1 MNEYLAQTE
10 GDVGSNPT
18 RSTVFFLFNF
28 NLISMKQIMFVF
40 AVVALMA
47 SCSIGANSEETQSDS
62 TVQVVDT
69 VAVVD
74 TLQVEE
80 VVAE

>member
-1 MNEYLAQTE
+1 M
-10 GDVGSNPT
+10 
-18 RSTVFFLFNF
+18 
-28 NLISMKQIMFVF
+28 MFVF

-47 SCSIGANSEETQSDS
+47 SCSWPTAANSEEAQSDS

-69 VAVVD
+69 VTVVD

>member
-1 MNEYLAQTE
+1 
-10 GDVGSNPT
+10 
-18 RSTVFFLFNF
+18 
-28 NLISMKQIMFVF
+28 MKQIMFVF
-40 AVVALMA
+40 VVVALMA

>member
-1 MNEYLAQTE
+1 
-10 GDVGSNPT
+10 
-18 RSTVFFLFNF
+18 
-28 NLISMKQIMFVF
+28 MKQMMFVF

-47 SCSIGANSEETQSDS
+47 SCSTGVNSEESQSDS

-69 VAVVD
+69 VTVVD

-80 VVAE
+80 VIAE